1 MEYEA
6 FVDERIDKAVASVH
20 TELSRSYIKQ
30 LIEEGNVTVSG
41 KQVRPG
47 YKLRKGDKVEVMIP
61 PPQKLETVAQ
71 DIPLSIVF
79 EDDSVLVINKPAGMV
94 VHPAAGNYEDTL
106 VNALLHHCGDSL
118 SAIGGVMR
126 PGIVHR
132 IDKDTTGLLIVA
144 KGDKAHNHLS
154 DQLKT
159 RTLSRTYFAIVHGN
173 VKEDTGTVD
182 APLGRDTRD
191 RKKMAVTKG
200 GREAVT
206 HFTVLE
212 RFGQYT
218 LVKCKLQTG
227 RTHQIRVHMRHI
239 GHPIVGDKTYGVK
252 KEPFALSGQLLH
264 AGEIGF
270 IHPETETEMT
280 FSAPLPEV
288 FERVLDNLR
297 NKNTFGG

>member
-20 TELSRSYIKQ
+20 TQLSRSYIQQ
-30 LIEEGNVTVSG
+30 LIEEGHVTVSG
-41 KQVRPG
+41 KKVRPG
-47 YKLRKGDKVEVMIP
+47 YKIRTGDKIEVIIP
-61 PPQKLETVAQ
+61 PPKTLEAVAQ
-71 DIPLSIVF
+71 DIPLSVVY
-79 EDDSVLVINKPAGMV
+79 EDDSVLIINKPAGMV

-106 VNALLHHCGDSL
+106 VNALLYHCGDSL

-144 KGDKAHNHLS
+144 KGDKAHASLS

-173 VKEDTGTVD
+173 VKEDAGTVD
-182 APLGRDTRD
+182 APIGRDNRD
-191 RKKMAVTKG
+191 RKKMAVTKD

-212 RFGQYT
+212 RFGQFT

-227 RTHQIRVHMRHI
+227 RTHQIRVHMRHK
-239 GHPIVGDKTYGVK
+239 GHPILGDKTYGVK

-270 IHPETETEMT
+270 IHPETGEEMT
-280 FSAPLPEV
+280 FTAPLPEM

-297 NKNTFGG
+297 NKNLGG